1 MFKKLADY
9 FLILLV
15 LIYILFEELV
25 WEKTAKPIV
34 RFISKFVLKFDIFE
48 KLILKID
55 NLGSYWILS
64 IFIVLFLF
72 VELLGIYAAILFFQA
87 KIFLAIF
94 VYLLKLP
101 LAIFILWFF
110 DITKDKLM
118 QFRWFSYLYKKLIV
132 IIELIKNSKIY
143 NLVHEKIANIKIYFK
158 EKSLLKANS
167 ILNKFINIYKNIR
180 ARLGL

>member
-1 MFKKLADY
+1 MLKKLFDL

-64 IFIVLFLF
+64 IFMVLFLF

-101 LAIFILWFF
+101 LAIFILC
-110 DITKDKLM
+110 
-118 QFRWFSYLYKKLIV
+118 
-132 IIELIKNSKIY
+132 ELT
-143 NLVHEKIANIKIYFK
+143 
-158 EKSLLKANS
+158 
-167 ILNKFINIYKNIR
+167 
-180 ARLGL
+180 

>member
-1 MFKKLADY
+1 MLKKLFDL

-64 IFIVLFLF
+64 IFMVLFLF

-94 VYLLKLP
+94 IYLLKLP

-118 QFRWFSYLYKKLIV
+118 QFRWFEYLYITLINFIQKIKKFRIY
-132 IIELIKNSKIY
+132 ILIKDKIESIKLY
-143 NLVHEKIANIKIYFK
+143 FSNKSNFKFTKIKDKI
-158 EKSLLKANS
+158 
-167 ILNKFINIYKNIR
+167 IIIYKKIKSK
-180 ARLGL
+180 

>member
-1 MFKKLADY
+1 M
-9 FLILLV
+9 
-15 LIYILFEELV
+15 
-25 WEKTAKPIV
+25 
-34 RFISKFVLKFDIFE
+34 
-48 KLILKID
+48 
-55 NLGSYWILS
+55 
-64 IFIVLFLF
+64 
-72 VELLGIYAAILFFQA
+72 
-87 KIFLAIF
+87 
-94 VYLLKLP
+94 
-101 LAIFILWFF
+101 AIFILWFF

-132 IIELIKNSKIY
+132 IIVLIKNSKIY